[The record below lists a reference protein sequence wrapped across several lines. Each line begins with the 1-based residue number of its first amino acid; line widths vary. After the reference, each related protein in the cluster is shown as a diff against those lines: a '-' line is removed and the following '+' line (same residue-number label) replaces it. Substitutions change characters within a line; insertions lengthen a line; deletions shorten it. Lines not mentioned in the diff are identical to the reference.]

1 MMNISPFVLSCL
13 LGLSLCAASFTGS
26 ADDIDQDD
34 VLELRRS
41 GKVLPLQ
48 RILEP
53 VFERY
58 PDMLIL
64 EVELEEDDGKYYYE
78 LEILVG
84 EGMVRELEID
94 ALSGEVVEDEL
105 ED

>member
-1 MMNISPFVLSCL
+1 MNIWHFFSTCL
-13 LGLSLCAASFTGS
+13 LGLSLGAASFTGS
-26 ADDIDQDD
+26 AGDINQDEA
-34 VLELRRS
+34 LELRRS
-41 GKVLPLQ
+41 GKVLPFQ

-53 VFERY
+53 VFKRY
-58 PDMLIL
+58 PDAQIL
-64 EVELEEDDGKYYYE
+64 EVELEEDDDKYYYE